1 MNGFQVTKPYK
12 VKRVY
17 NQYHLRK
24 DLVEEVFQG
33 FRLYKDK
40 QISMR
45 EISVLSN
52 IPTDRLYCWY
62 RKWTNNRDYRPGSQ
76 YGKHKRLFT
85 DVQEKAV
92 ADFLRIQYVI
102 PGILVRRKHLR
113 YIIRNLWQQ
122 YHPEA
127 PLSTKN
133 RVSHHFLRDFCAR
146 HKLGFRKPRKK
157 KRSDIKEE
165 EVEQYAREYAEVI
178 AIYPHERILN
188 MDETP
193 LNLLST
199 KTEVLAEVGTEEVNG
214 QLPGDPKQNFTVIC
228 TITASGEKL
237 PPVFLAQGKTPL
249 CHQQFS
255 GISSTEPYEIL
266 HSPAGFTNE
275 QVMIDYLRLVNRW
288 MNGRLTVLVLDRYSA
303 HVTTEVKEE
312 AGRNNIRLVFVP
324 TSGTDKYQPLDKRV
338 FGVIKSKYASKCDD
352 QLFEFDNGP
361 DKSKAAD
368 LFLDCWKELSEQ
380 TILSAWDLDESSSEE
395 EGDTDDY
402 ILDYSGNEEEDDKLR
417 GEIDEEELILT
428 NKQMKEPLTPP
439 RHWLK

>member
-1 MNGFQVTKPYK
+1 MPIKNNNYRTQLSVANIPISPIFSIIVADPCLSVFIFKRLLHMNGFQVTKPYK

-249 CHQQFS
+249 CHPLDEWEINCLSVGSLLGPCDNRSQRRSRQKQYKT
-255 GISSTEPYEIL
+255 GICPNFRNRQI
-266 HSPAGFTNE
+266 PATRQASFWCY
-275 QVMIDYLRLVNRW
+275 QVQ
-288 MNGRLTVLVLDRYSA
+288 
-303 HVTTEVKEE
+303 
-312 AGRNNIRLVFVP
+312 IRL
-324 TSGTDKYQPLDKRV
+324 
-338 FGVIKSKYASKCDD
+338 
-352 QLFEFDNGP
+352 
-361 DKSKAAD
+361 
-368 LFLDCWKELSEQ
+368 
-380 TILSAWDLDESSSEE
+380 
-395 EGDTDDY
+395 
-402 ILDYSGNEEEDDKLR
+402 
-417 GEIDEEELILT
+417 
-428 NKQMKEPLTPP
+428 
-439 RHWLK
+439 

>member
-1 MNGFQVTKPYK
+1 
-12 VKRVY
+12 
-17 NQYHLRK
+17 
-24 DLVEEVFQG
+24 
-33 FRLYKDK
+33 
-40 QISMR
+40 
-45 EISVLSN
+45 
-52 IPTDRLYCWY
+52 
-62 RKWTNNRDYRPGSQ
+62 
-76 YGKHKRLFT
+76 
-85 DVQEKAV
+85 
-92 ADFLRIQYVI
+92 
-102 PGILVRRKHLR
+102 
-113 YIIRNLWQQ
+113 
-122 YHPEA
+122 
-127 PLSTKN
+127 
-133 RVSHHFLRDFCAR
+133 
-146 HKLGFRKPRKK
+146 
-157 KRSDIKEE
+157 
-165 EVEQYAREYAEVI
+165 
-178 AIYPHERILN
+178 
-188 MDETP
+188 
-193 LNLLST
+193 
-199 KTEVLAEVGTEEVNG
+199 
-214 QLPGDPKQNFTVIC
+214 
-228 TITASGEKL
+228 
-237 PPVFLAQGKTPL
+237 
-249 CHQQFS
+249 
-255 GISSTEPYEIL
+255 
-266 HSPAGFTNE
+266 
-275 QVMIDYLRLVNRW
+275 MIDYLRLVNRW